1 MQLISQFIVFA
12 ELMITV
18 IMRITRICRST
29 SCNTAFLSL
38 LSSLFHHPMIS
49 KTNIYFKC
57 RVSLYLF
64 LCLPSHSPR
73 SWANLENGH
82 IRVVLNL
89 ALKVA
94 LIPTICKSWNQ
105 MEVCSWL
112 FASPFPDLWHN
123 SKDGGTLLRRIQC
136 TAQQPL
142 SSEPRAQ
149 LHPCSLAMLYSIGI
163 NFEIELLPFIWLEY

>member
-18 IMRITRICRST
+18 IMRITRICRKST

-57 RVSLYLF
+57 RVSLDLF
-64 LCLPSHSPR
+64 LCLSSHSPR
-73 SWANLENGH
+73 SWANLENGD

-94 LIPTICKSWNQ
+94 LITTICKSWNQ

-123 SKDGGTLLRRIQC
+123 SKDGGTLLSTQMHSVHC
-136 TAQQPL
+136 TAALELWAQSSASPL
-142 SSEPRAQ
+142 FPGYALFHR
-149 LHPCSLAMLYSIGI
+149 Y
-163 NFEIELLPFIWLEY
+163 